1 MPNDITFVNFN
12 SNPIMTV
19 TDSQSGI
26 IYIPCKPI
34 CEAIGVAWQSQLE
47 KIKQD
52 EVLSSIITE
61 IVIVASDGKQRNMTC
76 IPLDY
81 LNGWL
86 FKLNPSKVAP
96 EARDRVIMYQRE
108 CYAVLAKHFQKQDD
122 QPKQLPYTPTQ
133 LAKIAIDDLSYIAEK
148 FEVPKSFATQEIAKL
163 ATRLSGVDIT
173 SLLTQS
179 VHMDKVPNKDV
190 MLEPTELGKHYGLSG
205 KAMNNKL
212 MDLDLQYRDKE
223 GWKPTEKGEPLCER
237 HAWAVKN
244 KSGYNLKWNWQ
255 GVDDFLSDGCL
266 NAL

>member
-1 MPNDITFVNFN
+1 MSQAINFVNFN

-19 TDSQSGI
+19 TDSQTGI
-26 IYIPCKPI
+26 VYIPCKPI
-34 CEAIGVAWQSQLE
+34 CEAIGILWHGQLE

-52 EVLSSIITE
+52 EVLSSVIQECCIT
-61 IVIVASDGKQRNMTC
+61 ASDGKDYKTTC

-81 LNGWL
+81 INGWL

-96 EARDRVIMYQRE
+96 EVKDRVIMYQRE

-223 GWKPTEKGEPLCER
+223 GWKPTEKGEPLCEK
-237 HAWAVKN
+237 HAWVVKN

-255 GVDDFLSDGCL
+255 GVDELMQN

>member
-1 MPNDITFVNFN
+1 MPTEISFVNFN

-19 TDSQSGI
+19 TDSHTGI

-52 EVLSSIITE
+52 EVLSSVITE
-61 IVIVASDGKQRNMTC
+61 IVITANDGKDYKTTC
-76 IPLDY
+76 LPLDY
-81 LNGWL
+81 INGWL

-96 EARDRVIMYQRE
+96 EVKDRVIMYQRE
-108 CYAVLAKHFQKQDD
+108 CYKVLAAHFQGQQ
-122 QPKQLPYTPTQ
+122 QPVQKLEYTPAQ
-133 LAKIAIDDLSYIAEK
+133 RAKVDFDALMSIAERAK
-148 FEVPKSFATQEIAKL
+148 VPKSFAVQECAKMV
-163 ATRLSGVDIT
+163 TRSSGMDIT
-173 SLLTQS
+173 HLLTQS
-179 VHMDKVPNKDV
+179 EDMDKVPNKDV
-190 MLEPTELGKHYGLSG
+190 MLEPTELGKHYVLSG

-255 GVDDFLSDGCL
+255 GVDELMQN